1 MNLRQIKKKVLI
13 KTTGSLELGGYNLEE
28 IIDIAIKETIREVI
42 AEIQKLKNEW
52 YDMISNYEK
61 DEDVSKVY
69 WITEVLDEF
78 LDKLL
83 KCLGDSNEHR

>member
-13 KTTGSLELGGYNLEE
+13 KTTGSLELGCYNLEE

-61 DEDVSKVY
+61 DEDISKVY